1 MKNKAMLLHHNM
13 IDSVM
18 ILSDEECGK
27 LFKALFLY
35 DVCGFDPEFEDI
47 ALRIVFA
54 QFKNALDSNRE
65 RYESICNKRSENAK
79 KRWEKI
85 RNSNNDADEEADENE
100 DEAE

>member
-35 DVCGFDPEFEDI
+35 DVCGFLPEFEDI
-47 ALRIVFA
+47 ALRIVFT
-54 QFKNALDSNRE
+54 QFKSTLDMNRE
-65 RYESICNKRSENAK
+65 RYEAICQKRSENAK
-79 KRWEKI
+79 KRWEKF
-85 RNSNNDADEEADENE
+85 RNDGDDDDGKYDNDDD
-100 DEAE
+100 